1 MTTPIL
7 EQSYGYGFVLG
18 IGAAFALLMSLITR
32 VLSKYLG
39 QVQNSERFTT
49 ASRNVGSG
57 LIASSTVSA
66 WTWPATLLSSGAW
79 SYAHGVS
86 GGFLYGV
93 GGTIQVTLFV
103 FVCLQIKSRAPA
115 AHTVSECFSVRFGPV
130 GHWVF
135 LCYVFATNVLISS
148 LLLLGGSQGFSAT
161 TGMNVVAASF
171 LLPLGVM
178 VYTALGG
185 LKATFISDW
194 IHTVIIYIILL
205 VASYKIYCSSP
216 LIGSPGKMYDLL
228 QEAQIAFPSATGQ
241 SYLSYRDST
250 ILMLTWTVC
259 LGGLSSV
266 FGDPGY
272 SQRAIASSSTQVFQG
287 YTLGALCWAVIP
299 TVIGSSAGLAC
310 RALLSNPHSP
320 TYPNELST
328 EEVNNGLPVIYG
340 LYAVMGKS
348 GAAAGLIM
356 LFMSVTSASSAELIA
371 FSSVTTYDVYR
382 TYINPKASGA
392 QLVRAAHIAVV
403 GFSLF
408 MAVLSVVFNYVG
420 VTVGWL
426 LTFSGIIVNPSVFTV
441 VITLFWS
448 KMTRLALVIGA
459 PLGTLSGVLCWIAGA
474 YCFGNNVVDKDTLNI
489 TKATFIGNCTAL
501 FSTPLYIVLVSLLM
515 PDPEPFDMNKFR
527 TSITLADDMDAEEEH
542 AAELPANEQKKL
554 RSHIWAAA
562 VINIVLVL
570 GVYVVLPLGLYG
582 SNHDLSKASF
592 TGFIVVVL
600 MWLLVAAMYIILF
613 PLWQGRHSIKVLL
626 QVLLGRGS
634 ADGTSSV
641 EVVQLQQEQKS

>member
-49 ASRNVGSG
+49 ASRSVGSG

-250 ILMLTWTVC
+250 MLMLTWTVC

-310 RALLSNPHSP
+310 RALLSSPHSP

-501 FSTPLYIVLVSLLM
+501 FSTPLYIVLVSLLK
-515 PDPEPFDMNKFR
+515 PDPEPFDMNKFC

>member
-459 PLGTLSGVLCWIAGA
+459 RLGTLSGVLCWIAGA

-501 FSTPLYIVLVSLLM
+501 FSTPLYIVLVSLLK

-527 TSITLADDMDAEEEH
+527 TSIILADDMDAEEEH

>member
-250 ILMLTWTVC
+250 MLMLTWTVC

-501 FSTPLYIVLVSLLM
+501 FSTPLYIVLVSLLK

>member
-1 MTTPIL
+1 
-7 EQSYGYGFVLG
+7 
-18 IGAAFALLMSLITR
+18 
-32 VLSKYLG
+32 
-39 QVQNSERFTT
+39 
-49 ASRNVGSG
+49 
-57 LIASSTVSA
+57 
-66 WTWPATLLSSGAW
+66 
-79 SYAHGVS
+79 
-86 GGFLYGV
+86 
-93 GGTIQVTLFV
+93 
-103 FVCLQIKSRAPA
+103 
-115 AHTVSECFSVRFGPV
+115 
-130 GHWVF
+130 
-135 LCYVFATNVLISS
+135 
-148 LLLLGGSQGFSAT
+148 
-161 TGMNVVAASF
+161 
-171 LLPLGVM
+171 
-178 VYTALGG
+178 
-185 LKATFISDW
+185 
-194 IHTVIIYIILL
+194 
-205 VASYKIYCSSP
+205 
-216 LIGSPGKMYDLL
+216 
-228 QEAQIAFPSATGQ
+228 
-241 SYLSYRDST
+241 
-250 ILMLTWTVC
+250 
-259 LGGLSSV
+259 
-266 FGDPGY
+266 
-272 SQRAIASSSTQVFQG
+272 
-287 YTLGALCWAVIP
+287 
-299 TVIGSSAGLAC
+299 
-310 RALLSNPHSP
+310 
-320 TYPNELST
+320 
-328 EEVNNGLPVIYG
+328 
-340 LYAVMGKS
+340 MGKS

-501 FSTPLYIVLVSLLM
+501 FSTPLYIVLVSLLK

>member
-1 MTTPIL
+1 
-7 EQSYGYGFVLG
+7 
-18 IGAAFALLMSLITR
+18 
-32 VLSKYLG
+32 
-39 QVQNSERFTT
+39 
-49 ASRNVGSG
+49 
-57 LIASSTVSA
+57 
-66 WTWPATLLSSGAW
+66 
-79 SYAHGVS
+79 
-86 GGFLYGV
+86 
-93 GGTIQVTLFV
+93 
-103 FVCLQIKSRAPA
+103 
-115 AHTVSECFSVRFGPV
+115 
-130 GHWVF
+130 
-135 LCYVFATNVLISS
+135 
-148 LLLLGGSQGFSAT
+148 
-161 TGMNVVAASF
+161 
-171 LLPLGVM
+171 
-178 VYTALGG
+178 
-185 LKATFISDW
+185 
-194 IHTVIIYIILL
+194 
-205 VASYKIYCSSP
+205 
-216 LIGSPGKMYDLL
+216 
-228 QEAQIAFPSATGQ
+228 
-241 SYLSYRDST
+241 
-250 ILMLTWTVC
+250 
-259 LGGLSSV
+259 
-266 FGDPGY
+266 
-272 SQRAIASSSTQVFQG
+272 
-287 YTLGALCWAVIP
+287 
-299 TVIGSSAGLAC
+299 
-310 RALLSNPHSP
+310 
-320 TYPNELST
+320 
-328 EEVNNGLPVIYG
+328 
-340 LYAVMGKS
+340 MGKS

-448 KMTRLALVIGA
+448 KMTKWALVIGA

-489 TKATFIGNCTAL
+489 TKATFIGNCAAL
-501 FSTPLYIVLVSLLM
+501 FSTPLYIVLISLLK
-515 PDPEPFDMNKFR
+515 PDAESFDMNKFR
-527 TSITLADDMDAEEEH
+527 TSISLADDMDAEEEQ

-570 GVYVVLPLGLYG
+570 GVYVVLPVGLYG

-600 MWLLVAAMYIILF
+600 MWLLVAAMYIIFF

-634 ADGTSSV
+634 TDGASSV
-641 EVVQLQQEQKS
+641 EVVQLQQEQKY